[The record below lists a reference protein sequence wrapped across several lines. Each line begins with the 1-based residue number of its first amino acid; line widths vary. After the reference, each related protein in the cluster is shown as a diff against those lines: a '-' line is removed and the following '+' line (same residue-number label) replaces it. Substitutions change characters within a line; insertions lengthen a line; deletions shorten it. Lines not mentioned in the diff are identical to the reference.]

1 MKLSH
6 LTIGAA
12 LVALPFAAVSAIG
25 QDAAPEPVP
34 LQEFADKA
42 ASSNLLEIQSSEL
55 AIERSSDAEIV
66 EFAEQ
71 MIVDHTAAG
80 DEMMAAAQQDG
91 ITPTTTLAPDHQTI
105 LDRLEAAEDDA
116 FDQAYVEAQITAHD
130 EAVALF
136 ETFATGDPDGA
147 LKAFAVQT
155 LPTLVQHQEHIHSIA
170 EAR

>member
-25 QDAAPEPVP
+25 QDTAPEPVP

-42 ASSNLLEIQSSEL
+42 ASSNLFEIQSSEL
-55 AIERSSDAEIV
+55 AVERSSDGEIV
-66 EFAEQ
+66 EFAQQ

-116 FDQAYVEAQITAHD
+116 LTKPMSKLRSQRTTRQSRC
-130 EAVALF
+130 LR
-136 ETFATGDPDGA
+136 P
-147 LKAFAVQT
+147 
-155 LPTLVQHQEHIHSIA
+155 LPPGIPME
-170 EAR
+170 R